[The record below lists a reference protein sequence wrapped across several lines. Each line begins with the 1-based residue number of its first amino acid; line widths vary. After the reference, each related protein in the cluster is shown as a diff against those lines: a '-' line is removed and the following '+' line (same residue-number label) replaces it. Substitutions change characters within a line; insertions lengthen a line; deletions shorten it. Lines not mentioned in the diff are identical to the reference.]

1 MPAKNPRINVVLPRS
16 AYKAV
21 QEMAAREGVSLSAV
35 TGDLV
40 KEALELREDAALA
53 AWGEE
58 RLRSYDPAQAV
69 DHKDA
74 WKKRR

>member
-1 MPAKNPRINVVLPRS
+1 MPAKNPRINVVLERS
-16 AYKAV
+16 SFEAV
-21 QEMAAREGVSLSAV
+21 KEMSEREGISLSAV

-40 KEALELREDAALA
+40 KEALELREDDALA

-58 RLRSYDPAQAV
+58 RLKSYDPSKAV

-74 WKKRR
+74 WKKR

>member
-1 MPAKNPRINVVLPRS
+1 MPAKNPRINVVLERS
-16 AYKAV
+16 AYEAV
-21 QEMAAREGVSLSAV
+21 KEIAEREGISLSAV

-40 KEALELREDAALA
+40 REALELREDDALA

-58 RLRSYDPAQAV
+58 RLRTYDPAEAV